1 MLNITEGQKE
11 SIIEEILYS
20 NGYAHEDIEF
30 RGDPGKKY
38 VRIGYWERLSASE
51 QAQLDSLLAEYCIDG
66 DDDTSDAFFYWI
78 K

>member
-1 MLNITEGQKE
+1 MLNITEAQKE

-38 VRIGYWERLSASE
+38 VRIGYWERLSAPE
-51 QAQLDSLLAEYCIDG
+51 QAQLDTLLKEDCIAA
-66 DDDTSDAFFYWI
+66 DDDTLDAFFYWI

>member
-30 RGDPGKKY
+30 YGDPGKKY

-51 QAQLDSLLAEYCIDG
+51 QAQLDTLLEEDYVDG
-66 DDDTSDAFFYWI
+66 DDDTLDYFFYWI